1 MAINTVVS
9 GGPVDIVTPQTQFV
23 GPDVEVASAIGTVG
37 FYGET
42 PVSRISVTGSVTGGT
57 ALPNLLTAL
66 NTLGLIKNDTTA

>member
-37 FYGET
+37 FYGAD
-42 PVSRISVTGSVTGGT
+42 PVARLSVTGSVTAGT
-57 ALPNLLTAL
+57 ALTNLLTAL
-66 NTLGLIKNDTTA
+66 NTLGIVRNSTTA